1 MKKLVIRIATIAAAF
16 LLGVAGM
23 SYFLMAGNTDSTAE
37 MTGATLPLIYMER
50 QGRNLN
56 LLHGYTKSMD
66 AATIRDAVYPLPSD
80 RTVSFRVEYPDAKV
94 QNVYYEVRSVDTS
107 RLIED
112 GEIKDYSRSGRTL
125 TESEAEG
132 SAG

>member
-37 MTGATLPLIYMER
+37 MAGSTLPLIYME
-50 QGRNLN
+50 QNGRDLN

-66 AATIRDAVYPLPSD
+66 AASHTGRRLSASPGPHGILPGG
-80 RTVSFRVEYPDAKV
+80 VPGY
-94 QNVYYEVRSVDTS
+94 Q
-107 RLIED
+107 
-112 GEIKDYSRSGRTL
+112 G
-125 TESEAEG
+125 TEG
-132 SAG
+132 LL

>member
-80 RTVSFRVEYPDAKV
+80 RPSASGWSIRTQRYRTSITRCEVSTPA
-94 QNVYYEVRSVDTS
+94 
-107 RLIED
+107 
-112 GEIKDYSRSGRTL
+112 
-125 TESEAEG
+125 A
-132 SAG
+132 